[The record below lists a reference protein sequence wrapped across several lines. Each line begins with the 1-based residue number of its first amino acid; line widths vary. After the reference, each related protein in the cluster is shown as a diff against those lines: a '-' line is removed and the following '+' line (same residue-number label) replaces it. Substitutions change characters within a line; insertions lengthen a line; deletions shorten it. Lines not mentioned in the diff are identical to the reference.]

1 VLIGTKGLLPTYK
14 DMEKRAEVFCKN
26 APFVSTVPVSIADHY
41 GHTAEHFTTDEEKR
55 YYRILHQY

>member
-1 VLIGTKGLLPTYK
+1 
-14 DMEKRAEVFCKN
+14 MEKRAEVFCKN